1 MPVIQAD
8 GCPIHVEVDGP
19 ERAPVLMLSNS
30 LGTTLHMW
38 DDQVKPF
45 AQHFRLVRYDRRG
58 HGRSAVPKGPYTM
71 ERLGRDAL
79 AVMDG
84 LGLKKVHWCGLSMG
98 GMVGQWLGANAP
110 DRLDRL
116 VLSNTSSY
124 FADKAA
130 WHDRIKTV
138 RASGL
143 AAIADRVMTLWFTQD
158 FREQEPAAV
167 ARMKE
172 MMLSTPVDG
181 YVACCE
187 AVRDMDH
194 REILGKITA
203 PTLVIAGRH
212 DPATTLEAGEFIRS
226 RIPDAAMTVFDAAH
240 ISNVEQPH
248 DYADAVLGFLTQ
260 RTS

>member
-8 GCPIHVEVDGP
+8 GCPIHVQVDGP

-38 DDQVKPF
+38 NDQVQPF
-45 AQHFRLVRYDRRG
+45 TQHFRLVRFDRRG
-58 HGRSAVPKGPYTM
+58 HGKSGVPQGPYTM

-110 DRLDRL
+110 ERIDRL

-124 FADKAA
+124 FADKAG

-138 RASGL
+138 REKGL
-143 AAIADRVMTLWFTQD
+143 AAIGDRVMTLWFTAD
-158 FREQEPAAV
+158 FREQEPATV

-181 YVACCE
+181 YIACCE

-212 DPATTLEAGEFIRS
+212 DPATNLEAGEFIRS
-226 RIPDAAMTVFDAAH
+226 RIPGAAMTVLDAAH
-240 ISNVEQPH
+240 ISNVEQRH
-248 DYADAVLGFLTQ
+248 DYTDAVLGFLTQ
-260 RTS
+260 RKS